1 MSKIFARLLEIAAVM
16 VYTIYKANAHFCAVR
31 SEVKRSGG
39 GYCMSK
45 GVKVLIAVI
54 SIIGAAAAA
63 KLLYEIFSSR
73 LRKYY
78 LVDGD

>member
-1 MSKIFARLLEIAAVM
+1 
-16 VYTIYKANAHFCAVR
+16 
-31 SEVKRSGG
+31 
-39 GYCMSK
+39 MSK